1 MKSEEASMVWNKKRE
16 QQLDL
21 SFRDDVGANSADT
34 ECSSTPVMLTG
45 KSSSHFTNDRAEP
58 PYNAIMT

>member
-21 SFRDDVGANSADT
+21 SSHDDVGANSADT
-34 ECSSTPVMLTG
+34 ECSSTPVMANGQKFLPFYKG
-45 KSSSHFTNDRAEP
+45 
-58 PYNAIMT
+58 